1 MIAVTGIRNNLTF
14 EDFFFLLRK
23 EYVKHQDL
31 RNLPINDALK
41 LMVVNEFNTVMDNH
55 IKETLKL

>member
-1 MIAVTGIRNNLTF
+1 MIAVTGIRDDLTF
-14 EDFFFLLRK
+14 EGFFFLLRK